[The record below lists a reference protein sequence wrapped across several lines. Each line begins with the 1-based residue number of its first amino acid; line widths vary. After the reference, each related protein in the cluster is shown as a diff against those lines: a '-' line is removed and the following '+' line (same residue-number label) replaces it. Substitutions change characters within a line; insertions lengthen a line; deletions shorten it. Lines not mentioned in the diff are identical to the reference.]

1 MELIMPTVPP
11 LTQPLVWMDLEMT
24 GLDPDRDRIIE
35 IAVIVSGGSLEP
47 LVEGPDLAIHQAAEV
62 LDGMDEWN
70 TQHHG
75 ASGLV
80 ERVRAS
86 DLDEAAAE
94 ARVIEFLRDHVA
106 EGVAPLAGNSVHQD
120 RAFLRR
126 WMPRLHG
133 WLHYRN
139 VDVSTVKEL
148 ARRWAPTVLEEAP
161 VKAGNHRALD
171 DIRESIRELAY
182 YRTSLGPSWRPES
195 EDSAPG

>member
-1 MELIMPTVPP
+1 MPTAPP

-35 IAVIVSGGSLEP
+35 IAVIVSDGSLERM
-47 LVEGPDLAIHQAAEV
+47 VEGPDLAIHQASET
-62 LDGMDEWN
+62 LDAMDEWN

-80 ERVRAS
+80 DRVSAS
-86 DLDEAAAE
+86 DLDEGAAE
-94 ARVIEFLRDHVA
+94 ARVMEFLREHVG
-106 EGVAPLAGNSVHQD
+106 EGLAPLAGNSVHQD

-126 WMPRLHG
+126 WMPILHG

-148 ARRWAPTVLEEAP
+148 ARRWAPAVLVEAP

-182 YRTSLGPSWRPES
+182 YRTRLGPSWRP
-195 EDSAPG
+195 DSTDSGPG